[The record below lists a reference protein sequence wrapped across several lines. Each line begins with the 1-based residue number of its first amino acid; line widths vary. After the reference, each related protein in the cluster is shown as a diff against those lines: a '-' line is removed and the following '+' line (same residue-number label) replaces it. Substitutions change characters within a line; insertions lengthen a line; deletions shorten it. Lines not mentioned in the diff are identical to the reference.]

1 MLKVGAASSLDW
13 RDHGAVTPAKA
24 QGTCG
29 TCWSFATV
37 GMCESSLIL
46 QGRAF
51 NNQLYRV
58 NLAEQYLLRCTKDS
72 SCSGGYL

>member
-1 MLKVGAASSLDW
+1 MLAAPSSLDW
-13 RDHGAVTPAKA
+13 RESGAVTPAKA

-37 GMCESSLIL
+37 AMCESSLIL
-46 QGRAF
+46 QGKAV
-51 NNQLYRV
+51 NNKIYQVDLS
-58 NLAEQYLLRCTKDS
+58 EQYLLKCTVGS

>member
-1 MLKVGAASSLDW
+1 MLKLSASSSLDW
-13 RDHGAVTPAKA
+13 RDMGAVTPSKV

-37 GMCESSLIL
+37 AMCESSLIL

-51 NNQLYRV
+51 NNKLYQI
-58 NLAEQYLLRCTKDS
+58 NLS
-72 SCSGGYL
+72 